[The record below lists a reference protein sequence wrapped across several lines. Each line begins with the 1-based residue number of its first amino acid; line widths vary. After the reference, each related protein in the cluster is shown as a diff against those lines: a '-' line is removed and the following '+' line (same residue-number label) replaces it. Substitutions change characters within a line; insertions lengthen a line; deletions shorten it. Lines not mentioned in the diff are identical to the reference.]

1 MDADLHNIEPDST
14 GKLKDLSKT
23 DNVETAPDYTIN
35 GETAYLFTVKEY
47 TYKLVAGDSPV
58 TWNYLTNTLKIW
70 EKEWPDFYAYG
81 KPTLKSGVLV
91 DSKGYC
97 LFSWELL
104 KLYGIGFIL
113 SDWIIKDADN
123 KYKIKFKPS
132 YFQNWYSSSTTFTED
147 EKTVDDI
154 YSSKILF
161 DNVADFNNKT
171 DCSSSISDTE
181 KAIKQLFGSGPFWS
195 YDTQKANVEHPNDLK
210 KENYFKVMATRFYP
224 GTKMLGLKYENNDY
238 TTQEVYIT
246 PCSTGGTFVSLNIN
260 PFQYG
265 STYGEHF
272 TNKFEDTFIRYQIT
286 EAEVTAIGNII
297 NGGQSKVWTLA
308 KWIINSEKTTDSNE
322 PVEELWTIRNPYTST
337 DTDPYTPTGDAGESG
352 DYGSDGSVSQHED
365 YHFIEKVLVD
375 NQPVV
380 KTKKTVRLKSMLED
394 ISPLN
399 VNKITDWKDVTYVST
414 TTSEI
419 DDTINTNTPASKTL
433 EEAFSEENLKQY
445 KTPSEF
451 YSNSETSYLSDM
463 EDAFDK
469 QNITKRTWFWL
480 DTIKNWVMYTMN
492 SDGILYLGAWDGLGG
507 WDRMEGIIWSVG
519 SPNYLAAKYM
529 YIPDFFKH
537 GCKYLDPWCA
547 TAQVRFPD
555 GNVARMYYN
564 YMILS
569 HENITNNYTDKF
581 QTKHDTKITWNYERS
596 EVSNWGIGAT
606 ALSDGTTI
614 FKDPTRKGVQEVDTQ
629 FCPTIIKMADG
640 SLGLVFTMLIEKT
653 GWSPSNI
660 YTKMLIS
667 ADKANDKCKEIF
679 GAGDDKTID
688 KDWKRYFN
696 NDTTEEKP
704 SNITTNIN
712 DTITGAANLL
722 PIKNKNK
729 INSMTFF
736 ANRPLPITNDR
747 EDIDFVDRWKD

>member
-1 MDADLHNIEPDST
+1 MDADLYNIEPDST

-23 DNVETAPDYTIN
+23 DNVETAPDYKIN

-47 TYKLVAGDSPV
+47 TYKIVDGNNNPIA
-58 TWNYLTNTLKIW
+58 WNELPEDLWT
-70 EKEWPDFYAYG
+70 KEWPDFYTYAR
-81 KPTLKSGVLV
+81 PTLKSGVLV

-97 LFSWELL
+97 LFSWKLL
-104 KLYGIGFIL
+104 KTYGIGFIL
-113 SDWIIKDADN
+113 SDWIFKDTTDN
-123 KYKIKFKPS
+123 KYKIKFKQS
-132 YFQNWYSSSTTFTED
+132 YFKNWYSDTPSTV
-147 EKTVDDI
+147 EKEVTDI

-161 DNVADFNNKT
+161 DNVADFKNKT
-171 DCSSSISDTE
+171 NCSSSISDTE
-181 KAIKQLFGSGPFWS
+181 KAIRQLFGSGPFWS
-195 YDTQKANVEHPNDLK
+195 YDTQKVNVEHPNDLK

-224 GTKMLGLKYENNDY
+224 GTKMLGLKYESNDY
-238 TTQEVYIT
+238 TSQEVYIT
-246 PCSTGGTFVSLNIN
+246 PCTTGGTFVSLNIN

-265 STYGEHF
+265 SSYGEHF
-272 TNKFEDTFIRYQIT
+272 TNKFEDTFIRYEIT
-286 EAEVTAIGNII
+286 SEEVTKIEGLI
-297 NGGQSKVWTLA
+297 NSQSNVWTLA
-308 KWIINSEKTTDSNE
+308 KWIINSEKTTDINE
-322 PVEELWTIRNPYTST
+322 PVEELWTIRNPYKST
-337 DTDPYTPTGDAGESG
+337 DTDPYKPTGDAGDPKEYG
-352 DYGSDGSVSQHED
+352 DETTPSQHED

-380 KTKKTVRLKSMLED
+380 KTKKTVRLKSILED
-394 ISPLN
+394 ISPKN
-399 VNKITDWKDVTYVST
+399 INKISEWADVTYVTT

-419 DDTINTNTPASKTL
+419 DDTITTTTPASKTL

-445 KTPSEF
+445 KTPAEF
-451 YSNSETSYLSDM
+451 YSSGEGSYLSDM
-463 EDAFDK
+463 ENAFDK
-469 QNITKRTWFWL
+469 QNISRRTWFWL

-507 WDRMEGIIWSVG
+507 WDRIESIIWSLG
-519 SPNYLAAKYM
+519 NPNYLAAKYM

-537 GCKYLDPWCA
+537 GYQYLDPWCA
-547 TAQVRFPD
+547 TTQIRFPD
-555 GNVARMYYN
+555 GQIARMYYN

-569 HENITNNYTDKF
+569 HENVVSNYTEKF

-596 EVSNWGIGAT
+596 EVANWDIGAT
-606 ALSDGTTI
+606 TLSDGTPI

-640 SLGLVFTMLIEKT
+640 SIGLVYTMLVEKT

-679 GAGDDKTID
+679 GAGDSKTID

-696 NDTTEEKP
+696 NDTSEERP
-704 SNITTNIN
+704 SNITTSIN
-712 DTITGAANLL
+712 DSITGAANLT

-736 ANRPLPITNDR
+736 ANRPLPVTNDR